1 MWSLSRVEE
10 AEAMEDEPPSD
21 LEEEEENSLPLPNS
35 KQPVASTSNL
45 SRPRMILEEEDVPMD
60 IEYEDGVEVEK
71 VSIRPGVKEGKR
83 RMALEVEDGFED
95 DENDTNN
102 SIPQGRGEFYLSS

>member
-1 MWSLSRVEE
+1 
-10 AEAMEDEPPSD
+10 MEDEPPSD
-21 LEEEEENSLPLPNS
+21 LEEDALPLPNS

-60 IEYEDGVEVEK
+60 VEFDDQEEVEK

-83 RMALEVEDGFED
+83 RMALEEEEGFGEDED
-95 DENDTNN
+95 T
-102 SIPQGRGEFYLSS
+102 IPQGRGEFFFKSIPL